1 MDTKEFYDKIVA
13 SPDLEKALEEA
24 IDGGKLDEF
33 IKANGFTGSADELT
47 AYIAD
52 HS

>member
-1 MDTKEFYDKIVA
+1 MSIKDFYDKIVA

-24 IDGGKLDEF
+24 IDSGKLDDF
-33 IKANGFTGSADELT
+33 IKSNGCDGSADELSS
-47 AYIAD
+47 YIAE